1 MRIFLTLTFLALAT
15 PALAQDPQISVTGR
29 GEVAVAPDI
38 ARITLGVA
46 QEAQAAT
53 EAMDLMGADLARVLD
68 GLTAAGIAPADMQTS
83 GLNLEVIR
91 DYNNTRNTPRI
102 TGYIARSDIA
112 VTIRDLD
119 ALGAV
124 LDNLIEGGANQM
136 NGLQFDVADRAPH
149 LAAARAAA
157 VTDARTKAETFAAAA
172 DLTLGAVQNIREGAT
187 SGPPMPMMEMR
198 MAADS
203 GPVPVAEGQITISA
217 DVAITYA
224 LMP

>member
-1 MRIFLTLTFLALAT
+1 MRIIFTLIFVVFSGAAF
-15 PALAQDPQISVTGR
+15 AQTPQITVTGR

-46 QEAQAAT
+46 QEAKAAT
-53 EAMDLMGADLARVLD
+53 EAMDLMGADMAQVLA
-68 GLTAAGIAPADMQTS
+68 GLTVAGVAPEDMQTS
-83 GLNLEVIR
+83 GLNLEIIR
-91 DYNNTRNTPRI
+91 DYNSNRDNPRI

-124 LDNLIEGGANQM
+124 LDTLIEGGANQM

-149 LAAARAAA
+149 LTAARQAA
-157 VTDARTKAETFAAAA
+157 VADARAKADTFATAAGVS
-172 DLTLGAVQNIREGAT
+172 LGQVQTIREGGQAA
-187 SGPPMPMMEMR
+187 PPLPMMEMR

-203 GPVPVAEGQITISA
+203 GPVPVAQGQIVIGA
-217 DVAITYA
+217 DVIITYG
-224 LMP
+224 LD